1 MEDII
6 SLIAKYKEHIEFTR
20 HALMR
25 LDARKISQAEV
36 IENIKNPSKNLIDYK
51 LQNNK
56 RYLLI
61 FRQSGRKLLMVVV
74 LIENETIFVITAIST
89 TKKLSKLV
97 KKWQK

>member
-6 SLIAKYKEHIEFTR
+6 SLIGKYKGHIEFTK

-25 LDARKISQAEV
+25 LDTRKISPAEV
-36 IENIKNPSKNLIDYK
+36 IENVKNPGKSLIDYK
-51 LQNNK
+51 SQSDN
-56 RYLLI
+56 RYVLI
-61 FRQSGRKLLMVVV
+61 FGQNGRKLLMVVV

>member
-1 MEDII
+1 MQG
-6 SLIAKYKEHIEFTR
+6 
-20 HALMR
+20 
-25 LDARKISQAEV
+25 KISQAEV

-97 KKWQK
+97 KKWRK